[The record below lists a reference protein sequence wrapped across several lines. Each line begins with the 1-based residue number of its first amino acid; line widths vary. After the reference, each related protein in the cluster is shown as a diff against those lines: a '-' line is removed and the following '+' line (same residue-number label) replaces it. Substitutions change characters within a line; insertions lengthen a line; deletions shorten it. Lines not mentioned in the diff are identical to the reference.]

1 VRGVLGNWHPYR
13 DHMPSFHKVLN
24 TATRKLDQCGLRVG
38 ALGLRYLMSS
48 TLWVYF
54 LLLRYMD
61 NAR

>member
-1 VRGVLGNWHPYR
+1 
-13 DHMPSFHKVLN
+13 MPSFHKVLN